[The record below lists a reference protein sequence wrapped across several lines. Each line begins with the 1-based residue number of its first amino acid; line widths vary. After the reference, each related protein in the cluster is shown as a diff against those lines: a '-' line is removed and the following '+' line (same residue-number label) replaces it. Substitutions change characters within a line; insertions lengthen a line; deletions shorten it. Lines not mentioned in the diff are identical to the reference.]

1 MNIHPIKSRTA
12 ALAGPWIRLV
22 LGATLASIL
31 MQPASAQI
39 KVGII
44 VSATGPA
51 ASLGIPQQ
59 NTVALLP
66 REMGGKKVEYIL
78 LDDASDTTT
87 AVKDVRKLTA
97 EDHVDVIIGSSVTP
111 NALAMTDPAAE
122 SQTPVISLAASIA
135 IITPMDPKKA
145 WVFKTPQ
152 NDALMA
158 GAVVDHMLAHNV
170 HSVAFI
176 ALTDSYG
183 QSWINEVTKLC
194 DQNGIK
200 VLANESYQ
208 PTDSS
213 TTGQVLRVIAAHPEA
228 VLIASRGTPAVLP
241 QKQLREQGYTG
252 PIYQTH
258 GVANND
264 YLRVGGRDVEGTIL
278 PAGPVL
284 VAGQLPDSQ
293 PSKKEALAYTR
304 AYEAAYGPGSTTTFG
319 AHLWDASLLL
329 ARAIPEALKTAQ
341 PGTVEFRRALRDALE
356 NTHNLVISQGVMN
369 MTNLDHNGMDARAR
383 VMVVVENGKWKLAP

>member
-1 MNIHPIKSRTA
+1 MNRIHLTRGVAA
-12 ALAGPWIRLV
+12 AL
-22 LGATLASIL
+22 LAL
-31 MQPASAQI
+31 CALLPAHAQI

-44 VSATGPA
+44 VAATGPA

-66 REMGGKKVEYIL
+66 KEMGGRKVDYVL

-87 AVKDVRKLTA
+87 AVKDARKLMS
-97 EDHVDVIIGSSVTP
+97 EEKVDVIVGPSTTP
-111 NALAMTDPAAE
+111 NALAIADAALE
-122 SQTPVISLAASIA
+122 GETPVISLAASIA
-135 IITPMDPKKA
+135 IISPMDAKKA
-145 WVFKTPQ
+145 WIFKAPQ
-152 NDALMA
+152 NDSLMA
-158 GAVVDHMLAHNV
+158 GAIIDYMVAHNV
-170 HSVAFI
+170 HSIAFI

-183 QSWINEVTKLC
+183 QSWVTEATRLA
-194 DQNGIK
+194 NANNIRI
-200 VLANESYQ
+200 LANESYQ

>member
-1 MNIHPIKSRTA
+1 MLFALLFLVHPA
-12 ALAGPWIRLV
+12 WG
-22 LGATLASIL
+22 
-31 MQPASAQI
+31 QI
-39 KVGII
+39 KVGVV

-66 REMGGKKVEYIL
+66 KEMGGKKVEYIL

-87 AVKDVRKLTA
+87 AVKDVRKLIS
-97 EDHVDVIIGSSVTP
+97 EDRVDVIIGSSVTP

-122 SQTPVISLAASIA
+122 GETPVISLAASIA
-135 IITPMDPKKA
+135 IITPMDAKKA

-158 GAVVDHMLAHNV
+158 SAVVDHMVAHNV
-170 HSVAFI
+170 HTVAFI

-183 QSWINEVTKLC
+183 QSWITETTKLC
-194 DQNGIK
+194 NQNNIK
-200 VLANESYQ
+200 ILANESYQ
-208 PTDSS
+208 PTDPS
-213 TTGQVLRVIAAHPEA
+213 TIGQVLKVIAAKPDA

-241 QKQLREQGYTG
+241 QKQLRERGYTG

-284 VAGQLPDSQ
+284 VASQLPDSH
-293 PSKKEALAYTR
+293 PSKQQALGYQK
-304 AYEAAYGPGSTTTFG
+304 AYEAAYGANSTTTFG

-329 ARAIPEALKTAQ
+329 ERAVPLALKAGE
-341 PGTVEFRRALRDALE
+341 PGTPAFRHALRDALE
-356 NTHNLVISQGVMN
+356 GVQGLVISQGVMN
-369 MTNLDHNGMDARAR
+369 LSKSDHNGMDQRAR
-383 VMVVVENGKWKLAP
+383 VMVTVENGKWKLLQ

>member
-1 MNIHPIKSRTA
+1 MNRSTLIRTLIA
-12 ALAGPWIRLV
+12 AGLALCAVAPV
-22 LGATLASIL
+22 H
-31 MQPASAQI
+31 AQI
-39 KVGII
+39 KVGIV

-66 REMGGKKVEYIL
+66 KEMGGKKVQYIL

-87 AVKDVRKLTA
+87 AVKDVRKLMS
-97 EDHVDVIIGSSVTP
+97 EDKVDILIGTSTTP
-111 NALAMTDPAAE
+111 NALAITDAAVE
-122 SQTPVISLAASIA
+122 GETPVISLAAA
-135 IITPMDPKKA
+135 ISVISPMDAKKT
-145 WVFKTPQ
+145 WIFKAPQ
-152 NDALMA
+152 NDSLMA
-158 GAVVDHMLAHNV
+158 GAIVEHMVAHNV
-170 HSVAFI
+170 HSIAFI

-183 QSWINEVTKLC
+183 QSWVTEATRLAGAA
-194 DQNGIK
+194 GIK

-213 TTGQVLRVIAAHPEA
+213 TTGQVLRVIASHPEA
-228 VLIASRGTPAVLP
+228 VLVASRGTPAVLP
-241 QKQLREQGYTG
+241 QRQLREQGFTG
-252 PIYQTH
+252 TIYQTH

-264 YLRVGGRDVEGTIL
+264 YLRVGGKDVEGTIL

-284 VAGQLPDSQ
+284 VASQLPDSQ

-329 ARAIPEALKTAQ
+329 ARAVPEALKMAQ
-341 PGTVEFRRALRDALE
+341 PGTVEFRHALRDALE
-356 NTHNLVISQGVMN
+356 NTHDLVITQGVMS
-369 MTNLDHNGMDARAR
+369 MTKTDHNGMDTRAR